1 MLQLRKVSVVI
12 LAQSHNPSIIS
23 PDWVRSTLSI
33 NEKGQNFVHTP
44 PFSLFD
50 SASFLLTVD
59 TDRWDLVSKVLDD
72 AHILLCGRAA
82 GAYFRTLPHIPY
94 KRLGMNYIWAYS
106 PSLKGEHLPQ
116 ISLKINE
123 IDPNEILDAKS
134 VRCGGTVEGD
144 FKDYTLK
151 LTMHY
156 EGDQI
161 LIFNYNFSHD
171 IQSWSTRKRI
181 DVTNSLLLL
190 KARSEEITSS
200 ILAGK
205 GAES

>member
-1 MLQLRKVSVVI
+1 MLKLHRASVVI

-33 NEKGQNFVHTP
+33 NEKQDNFLHTP

-59 TDRWDLVSKVLDD
+59 TDRWELVSKILDD
-72 AHILLCGRAA
+72 AHILLCGQVA
-82 GAYFRTLPHIPY
+82 GAYFRTLSHIPY

-106 PSLKGEHLPQ
+106 PSLKGENLPQ
-116 ISLKINE
+116 VSLKINE
-123 IDPNEILDAKS
+123 LDPKEILGGKS
-134 VRCGGTVEGD
+134 VRYGGTVEVD
-144 FKDYTLK
+144 FKSYILK

-156 EGDQI
+156 EGDKTV
-161 LIFNYNFSHD
+161 IFNYNFSHD
-171 IQSWSTRKRI
+171 IQSWSTRKR
-181 DVTNSLLLL
+181 VGATNTFLSL
-190 KARSEEITSS
+190 KARSQEMTKS

-205 GAES
+205 GVES